1 MALFKYV
8 KSEANTLR
16 LNVVDH
22 VEDRF
27 YLGVDLLRR
36 FSLYTLLLQAL
47 VEFA

>member
-1 MALFKYV
+1 MTPFKYV

-36 FSLYTLLLQAL
+36 FSLCTLLLQTL

>member
-8 KSEANTLR
+8 MSEANALR

-27 YLGVDLLRR
+27 YLSVDLLRR
-36 FSLYTLLLQAL
+36 FSFCTLLLQTL